1 MVKLAGLA
9 TIDLANYLNMSILSS
24 EFETVNL
31 SHCPDKKAQA
41 TISLAMEK
49 VAEGV
54 PLEDLQN
61 NSMSQDASLLRT
73 LGLDRSIS
81 RSRAQNSYSRFE
93 NSQQRGKSRSNS
105 RTAAKAGRALDEIGQ
120 IFDDPGIPQAANME
134 DFGDPLTLTSINDGS
149 RFGPYGGNVP
159 STIISNNRTQ
169 IIKARDLL
177 FKDTDEGALGD
188 RSVSKGRSFSN
199 NKSVDKRSKS
209 NVKISLKKKENLPSP
224 PQQVQEPESQRHN
237 VVISINRIQEG
248 SLSKRVSDSIKRDD
262 RTGYIDPFEA
272 ELRNSKPIDP
282 TRTKILTLSRQPSIN
297 SNSGTELNRTESVQ
311 VISPTSKASEVN
323 RSDQSQTPSYL
334 ARKQGV
340 IASNKDLPSI
350 FDYDLIGHAKQDQ
363 PMFIGSNP
371 QPKISFE
378 AVPLTSDIRNVRI
391 LTKPD
396 HLQNSA
402 VSFAGTQSMARD
414 SHRPV
419 TTQAI
424 GYGGH
429 PGNDGRSVHAEI
441 EALREGLDKEKVEVG
456 RLREQIGGQLA
467 VNSDLQLENSRIKM
481 AIDEEKSVAES
492 ELRKRQE
499 ADMRIKKLSAQI
511 EELRL
516 RNSSLARQHEKELK
530 EQIEEQVQIEVLKY
544 KRLEEDFNVLEEALN
559 EENAVN
565 RKLSAQIQ
573 EIEKK
578 GADSKY
584 QTKKIQ
590 DLEMSLQAKD
600 NQLRNIQNELKI
612 KTELASNTD
621 NKVAEL
627 EIECSRLESQLRE
640 SKAYVNQLAAEK
652 RSSSQPDPAVQ
663 SKTIKDLNTKID
675 DLSYKCEQANLRIID
690 LEDVNSDLRESNK
703 MLVDRYNIDR

>member
-49 VAEGV
+49 VADGV

-73 LGLDRSIS
+73 LGLDRSMS

-120 IFDDPGIPQAANME
+120 IFDHPGIPQATNME

-149 RFGPYGGNVP
+149 RFGAYGGNVP

-177 FKDTDEGALGD
+177 FKDTDEGALED

-237 VVISINRIQEG
+237 VVISSNRIQGG
-248 SLSKRVSDSIKRDD
+248 SLSKGVTDRIKHDD
-262 RTGYIDPFEA
+262 RTCYIDPFEA
-272 ELRNSKPIDP
+272 ELRNSKPIEP
-282 TRTKILTLSRQPSIN
+282 TRTKILALNRQPSIN
-297 SNSGTELNRTESVQ
+297 SNSGAELNRTESVQ

-323 RSDQSQTPSYL
+323 RNDQSQTPSYL

-363 PMFIGSNP
+363 PMFGGSNP
-371 QPKISFE
+371 QPKIPFE

-391 LTKPD
+391 LTKPE

-414 SHRPV
+414 SHRLV
-419 TTQAI
+419 TVQAI
-424 GYGGH
+424 GNGGH
-429 PGNDGRSVHAEI
+429 PGYDGTAVHAEI
-441 EALREGLDKEKVEVG
+441 ESLREGLDKEKVEVG
-456 RLREQIGGQLA
+456 RLKEQIRGQLA

-481 AIDEEKSVAES
+481 VIDEEKSVAES
-492 ELRKRQE
+492 EHRKRQE
-499 ADMRIKKLSAQI
+499 ADIRIKKLSAEI

-516 RNSSLARQHEKELK
+516 RNSSSARQHEKELK
-530 EQIEEQVQIEVLKY
+530 EQVQIEVLKY
-544 KRLEEDFNVLEEALN
+544 KRLEEDYNLLEEALN
-559 EENAVN
+559 EENEVN

-584 QTKKIQ
+584 QSKKIQ

-627 EIECSRLESQLRE
+627 KVVCSRLESELRE

-663 SKTIKDLNTKID
+663 SKIIKDLNSKID
-675 DLSYKCEQANLRIID
+675 VLSYKCEQANLRIID